1 MRCLPVMKPEHVRAR
16 RLLFDDFEVYA
27 RHALKVRTKDGH
39 IAPLRLNAAQRL
51 LHEAAEAQRRRTG
64 RVRAIVLK
72 ARQQGLSTYIGA
84 RLYWLTSQRRARKTM
99 VIAHLADST
108 KALFDLTRRYHANVP
123 APLRPEIRHSSR
135 RELSFSALDS
145 AYMVAT
151 AGSDGAG
158 RGETLNYV
166 HASELA
172 FWPPHRARD
181 TFNGLMQ
188 AVPDAG
194 DTEVYVESTANG
206 VTGLFH
212 QLWQDAVEGRSGFV
226 PVFIPWFVSADYRE
240 EPAADFRPTDEE
252 AALADR
258 HGLDLGQLA
267 WRRRKVAQNGLDLFR
282 QEYPAEPDEA
292 FLTTG
297 RPVFNPESLQLRL
310 RSVPDLL
317 HRLALEG
324 CVWQPHRRGELA
336 VYRLHDPG
344 ERYYIG
350 ADVGMGLRNGDWSV
364 AQVLDSRKR
373 QVAVWRE
380 RVHPDHFAEVLYHL
394 GLHYNTARIIVER
407 NNHGILTCTRLAKD
421 LAYPDFYTE
430 QALDTLAERVSP
442 HLGFLTTTRSKPLII
457 DQLRAA
463 LRDGAIELNDKTTIR
478 ELMTYVVNR
487 AGAMT
492 AEAGCH
498 DDAVMALALANHI
511 HEAAFDPIPPIED
524 FYTEAI

>member
-1 MRCLPVMKPEHVRAR
+1 MKPEHVKAR
-16 RLLFDDFEVYA
+16 RLLFDDFELYA
-27 RHALKVRTKDGH
+27 RHALQVRTKDGQ
-39 IAPLRLNAAQRL
+39 IVALRLNPAQMV
-51 LHEAAEAQRRRTG
+51 LHRAAEAQRQQTG
-64 RVRAIVLK
+64 RVRVIVLK

-108 KALFDLTRRYHANVP
+108 KALFDVTRRYHANMP
-123 APLRPEIRHSSR
+123 DFLRPATRHSSR

-145 AYMVAT
+145 SYMVAT

-181 TFNGLMQ
+181 TFNGLIQ
-188 AVPDAG
+188 AVPDAD

-212 QLWQDAVEGRSGFV
+212 QLWQDAIEGRSGFA
-226 PVFIPWFVSADYRE
+226 PVFIPWFASPDYRE
-240 EPAADFRPTDEE
+240 EPPGDFSPTEEE
-252 AALADR
+252 AVLAAR
-258 HGLDLGQLA
+258 HRLGAGQLA
-267 WRRRKVAQNGLDLFR
+267 WRRRKIAQNGLDLFR

-292 FLTTG
+292 FLTSG
-297 RPVFNPESLQLRL
+297 RPVFNPEILQTRL
-310 RSVPDLL
+310 GQVPDML

-324 CVWQPHRRGELA
+324 TTWAPHRRGELS
-336 VYRLHDPG
+336 VYRQHDPG
-344 ERYYIG
+344 ERYYVG

-373 QVAVWRE
+373 QVATWRE

-394 GLHYNTARIIVER
+394 GFYYNTARIIVER
-407 NNHGILTCTRLAKD
+407 NNHGILTCTRLGKD

-430 QALDTLAERVSP
+430 EALNTLVEQVSP
-442 HLGFLTTTRSKPLII
+442 HLGFLTTTRTKPLIV

-463 LRDGAIELNDKTTIR
+463 LRDGTIELNDKTTIR

-498 DDAVMALALANHI
+498 DDTVMALALANHI
-511 HEAAFDPIPPIED
+511 HEGAFDPIPPIED
-524 FYTEAI
+524 FYIEAI